1 MPPRSNAELT
11 ETTRA
16 SLLARARE
24 AFAAHGYADA
34 PLDELVRAAGLTKG
48 ALYHHFGSKQGL
60 FEAVLRDLDAQIARD
75 VEAVL
80 PPGVATLAGL
90 EAACRA
96 WLEAMLD
103 PGARRILLLDAPAVL
118 GHRTL
123 REFDAA
129 GSIKPLAALLDA
141 LRARGEID
149 AAVDAEPTAHLL
161 AGALY
166 ESALWIGE
174 QEAPARA
181 LARAMHG
188 VARMLAALA
197 SPAAEPDRIPRSRAR
212 RR

>member
-1 MPPRSNAELT
+1 MPRRSNAELT

-60 FEAVLRDLDAQIARD
+60 FEAVLRDLDAQVARQ
-75 VEAVL
+75 VEGAM
-80 PPGVATLAGL
+80 PQGGATLDDLAAG
-90 EAACRA
+90 CRR

-118 GHRTL
+118 GHRAA
-123 REFDAA
+123 REFDDAS
-129 GSIKPLAALLDA
+129 SIKPLVALLDA
-141 LRARGEID
+141 LRASGE
-149 AAVDAEPTAHLL
+149 VDEKVDPEPTAHLL

-166 ESALWIGE
+166 EAALWIGE
-174 QEAPARA
+174 QAAPRRA
-181 LARAMHG
+181 LARAMEG
-188 VARMLAALA
+188 VQRMLAGLA
-197 SPAAEPDRIPRSRAR
+197 PSPAPAR
-212 RR
+212 GSGARGVRG